1 MAYGN
6 RSPGFEAEIIHWA
19 QHPYHIRVPALLALT
34 YVCVGAVYALG
45 LPLWLLFFGLPP
57 YLLAT
62 IATNYELR
70 RKDRSGWWTLL
81 MIAKVNLG
89 PTWLGILVGIAVN
102 LTPVLLAPRSP
113 EPQVWRRVRSRSCPS
128 ARRSHIARR
137 ARPAARRAGG

>member
-6 RSPGFEAEIIHWA
+6 RFPGFEAEIIHWT
-19 QHPYHIRVPALLALT
+19 QHPYYIRVPALLALT

-81 MIAKVNLG
+81 MIANVNLG
-89 PTWLGILVGIAVN
+89 PAWLGILVGIAVN
-102 LTPVLLAPRSP
+102 QTPVVIALRSP
-113 EPQVWRRVRSRSCPS
+113 EPQD
-128 ARRSHIARR
+128 
-137 ARPAARRAGG
+137 

>member
-34 YVCVGAVYALG
+34 HVCVGAVYALG

-81 MIAKVNLG
+81 MIANVNLG
-89 PTWLGILVGIAVN
+89 PAWLGILVGIAVN
-102 LTPVLLAPRSP
+102 QTPVVLALRSP
-113 EPQVWRRVRSRSCPS
+113 EPQD
-128 ARRSHIARR
+128 
-137 ARPAARRAGG
+137 